1 MRTSNFAPS
10 IRGVRTAVNHFH
22 FPTFTIILNPFLPN
36 VPFWSPWKH
45 QKTKGFLMFS
55 GGSKGNIGKKRVNLT
70 FKFIPIITLQALWL
84 PMFFINPLQFFFHM
98 TAFFSRKWRKPM
110 KSRKYVHHRKHI
122 LIAFPSICN
131 FHTFHV
137 H

>member
-1 MRTSNFAPS
+1 MRTSNLAPS
-10 IRGVRTAVNHFH
+10 LRGVRTAVNHFH

-36 VPFWSPWKH
+36 IPFWGPK
-45 QKTKGFLMFS
+45 

-70 FKFIPIITLQALWL
+70 FKFTPVITLQALWL
-84 PMFFINPLQFFFHM
+84 PMFFIDPLQFLFHM
-98 TAFFSRKWRKPM
+98 TAFFSCKWRKPM
-110 KSRKYVHHRKHI
+110 KSRKYVHQRKNI